1 VLDLLVST
9 PFTKYRGP
17 LELIIYASKVVLN
30 IHQDSM
36 VRLCAN
42 GSIYA
47 AFDVKE
53 QQRSIGE
60 MTGLS
65 PVPNGGAPSPWSPA
79 SDIEDALRTLK
90 PQQRLLSPAIRLPLL
105 LLVP

>member
-1 VLDLLVST
+1 MAR
-9 PFTKYRGP
+9 P
-17 LELIIYASKVVLN
+17 
-30 IHQDSM
+30 
-36 VRLCAN
+36 CAN
-42 GSIYA
+42 GFIYA

-65 PVPNGGAPSPWSPA
+65 PVPNGGVPSPWPPA
-79 SDIEDALRTLK
+79 SDIEDALRTLQA
-90 PQQRLLSPAIRLPLL
+90 QQRLLSAAIRLPLR